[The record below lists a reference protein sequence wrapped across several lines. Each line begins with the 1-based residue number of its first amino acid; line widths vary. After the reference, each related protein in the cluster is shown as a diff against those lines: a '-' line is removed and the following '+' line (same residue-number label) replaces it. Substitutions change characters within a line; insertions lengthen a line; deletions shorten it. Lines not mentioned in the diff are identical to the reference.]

1 SQRGPVPDANWVG
14 TVYHGLP
21 PKLLEPRFQPGRRLA
36 FLGRI
41 SPEKGPDIAIRLARA
56 AGMPLRI
63 AAKVPRDD
71 NRFYATKV
79 RPLVDGREIQFIG
92 EVDDCGKQELL
103 GRSAALR
110 FPIDLPEPC
119 G

>member
-1 SQRGPVPDANWVG
+1 MAAWICRTFVPRCRAFLVLPLSRFSDSQREPLPNANWVG

-21 PKLLEPRFQPGRRLA
+21 PKLLESRFQPERRLA

-63 AAKVPRDD
+63 VAKVPRED
-71 NRFYATKV
+71 NRFYAT
-79 RPLVDGREIQFIG
+79 R
-92 EVDDCGKQELL
+92 
-103 GRSAALR
+103 
-110 FPIDLPEPC
+110 
-119 G
+119 